1 MPVAPI
7 PPDLALAIDGLDPDQ
22 ALLVALDFD
31 GTLAHL
37 VPQPADAQPA
47 PGVLAALQRLAAAP
61 RTDVVIISG
70 RALHDLAQVSGAAD
84 LALLVGSHG
93 QEQGTVVALS
103 PDESAAL
110 ARLRQAADRVTATA
124 PGAWRE
130 DKPAGFA
137 VHVRACGPDDAE
149 RVVAA
154 VRELAGR
161 PPAAHVVEGKAIIE
175 LSVRPLDKGA
185 ALRALL
191 AGHPGRRV
199 LFAGDDVTDEAAMAV
214 LGERDITIKVGPG
227 PTIARHRIADP
238 AEMVALLAEVARVRG
253 A

>member
-7 PPDLALAIDGLDPDQ
+7 PPDLAKAIDGLDPDEP
-22 ALLVALDFD
+22 LLVALDFD

-37 VPQPADAQPA
+37 VPEPAAARPA
-47 PGVLAALQRLAAAP
+47 PGVLAALQRLAAAG
-61 RTDVVIISG
+61 RTEVVIISG

-93 QEQGTVVALS
+93 QEQGTALPLS
-103 PDESAAL
+103 PVESAAL
-110 ARLRQAADRVTATA
+110 ARLRAAADQVTSGA

-137 VHVRACGPDDAE
+137 VHVRACAPQDAD

-154 VRELAGR
+154 VRDLAAG
-161 PPAAHVVEGKAIIE
+161 PPAAHVVEGKQVIE
-175 LSVRPLDKGA
+175 LSVRPLDKGT

-191 AGHPGRRV
+191 DGHRRCRV

-214 LGERDITIKVGPG
+214 LGDRDVTIKVGAG

-238 AEMVALLAEVARVRG
+238 AQLVAVLVEVARARG